1 MWLTDFFFTLLID
14 YIFFTE
20 GIRIEYMHAE
30 AGLYPAVHAS
40 QNAKQRDARLRKF
53 EFIGRLLA
61 QALIDARMVCFMRN
75 RHF

>member
-1 MWLTDFFFTLLID
+1 
-14 YIFFTE
+14 
-20 GIRIEYMHAE
+20 MHAE